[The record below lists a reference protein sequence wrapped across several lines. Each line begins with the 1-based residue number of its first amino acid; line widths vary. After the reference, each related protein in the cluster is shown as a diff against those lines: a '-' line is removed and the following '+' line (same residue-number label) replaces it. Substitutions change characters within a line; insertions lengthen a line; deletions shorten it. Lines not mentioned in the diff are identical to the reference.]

1 MPDTR
6 RKTPV
11 TQKRKDIANVHEIA
25 VRATEHAAAHGRNVT
40 LKDVARA
47 HRQVMSSFYKNK
59 AVPGGDLPP
68 ATDGNDLAERKKYL
82 RSVGPVS
89 SRDAFNNKMG
99 GRRRTRRRSTYR

>member
-40 LKDVARA
+40 MKDVARA

-68 ATDGNDLAERKKYL
+68 ATDAYDLAQRKKHL
-82 RSVGPVS
+82 RPVEPVS
-89 SRDAFNNKMG
+89 PRDAFNNKMG
-99 GRRRTRRRSTYR
+99 ARRRHTRRLKK